1 MNLKKLLEY
10 KDASIYITPQFPDL
24 HETKRW
30 KFTFF
35 GSLLIIG
42 AYTVT
47 IALFTTLILFFTPAK
62 DFIFTIESKEMAAQK
77 ERVKELETK
86 VYVLT
91 KEMER
96 FVSANRKL
104 KMAIMLGTK
113 DTVDNNFYDSLRSF
127 KNNKVPREGGNIF
140 YAFSELMKK
149 WHGEDSKDSLYFIAP
164 VAGVLVNKFEP
175 KKGHMGIDYAVARN
189 TPITAAAG
197 GTIIFAD
204 FTIND
209 GYKVIIDHHNNFM
222 SIYKHCSTLLKK
234 ERENV
239 VQGETIALS
248 GKSGEN
254 SSGYHLHFEIWYNN
268 KAVDPTRLLIN

>member
-1 MNLKKLLEY
+1 MDLKKLLEL
-10 KDASIYITPQFPDL
+10 KNAAIYITPQFPGKD
-24 HETKRW
+24 TKRW
-30 KFTFF
+30 KFTFLGAVF
-35 GSLLIIG
+35 IMA

-47 IALFTTLILFFTPAK
+47 IAFVVALLLFFTPAK
-62 DFIFTIESKEMAAQK
+62 DFIFTIESKEMTAQR
-77 ERVKELETK
+77 ERVKELETR
-86 VYVLT
+86 VFVLQ

-113 DTVDNNFYDSLRSF
+113 DTVDNKFYDSLRSF
-127 KNNKVPREGGNIF
+127 KGNKVPREGGNIYF
-140 YAFSELMKK
+140 AFTGLLNK
-149 WHGEDSKDSLYFIAP
+149 WFNKTEADSAYFLAP
-164 VAGVLVNKFEP
+164 VAGVIVNRFEP
-175 KKGHMGIDYAVARN
+175 KRGHMGLDYAVARN
-189 TPITAAAG
+189 TPVTAASG

-209 GYKVIIDHHNNFM
+209 GYKIIIDHHNNYLT
-222 SIYKHCSTLLKK
+222 IYKHCSSLLKK

-254 SSGYHLHFEIWYNN
+254 STGYHLHFEIWYNN
-268 KAVDPTRLLIN
+268 KAVNPEKIVIN